1 MTPHERKIAV
11 LLASIAQ
18 GNLSVNQLKRIVAD
32 GKARVERLGAGNVE
46 QKTLDA
52 IRAGEEALT
61 RIARERI
68 KYDRQTNN

>member
-18 GNLSVNQLKRIVAD
+18 GNLTVKQLKRIVAD
-32 GKARVERLGAGNVE
+32 GQARVKRLGAGNVE

-52 IRAGEEALT
+52 IRAGEEALE
-61 RIARERI
+61 RIARESV
-68 KYDRQTNN
+68 KYDRQVNN

>member
-1 MTPHERKIAV
+1 MTPYERKIAV

-18 GNLSVNQLKRIVAD
+18 GNLTVNQLKRIVAD
-32 GKARVERLGAGNVE
+32 GQARVERLGAGNVE

-52 IRAGEEALT
+52 IRAGEEALE
-61 RIARERI
+61 RIARERV